1 MSLSCSQRVAKGET
15 ASNENGRSRSSDN
28 KELSIAVEPVPDVE
42 FGTMDAGEAEHAA
55 NLFKEIV
62 ASLPYPAPG
71 PTPAPKK

>member
-1 MSLSCSQRVAKGET
+1 MKTGAAAVAI
-15 ASNENGRSRSSDN
+15 N